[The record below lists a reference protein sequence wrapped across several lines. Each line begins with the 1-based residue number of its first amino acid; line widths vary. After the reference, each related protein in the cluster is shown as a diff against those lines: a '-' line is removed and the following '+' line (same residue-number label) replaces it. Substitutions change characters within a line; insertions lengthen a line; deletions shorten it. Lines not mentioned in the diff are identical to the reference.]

1 MENVAWWTL
10 RHRIA
15 VLVVGFLVTL
25 ALGANLTR
33 LEVVID
39 PARVLPQDHPY
50 IVTGNTVERVFG
62 NKFTVVVGLVA
73 KEGSILAPAH
83 LARIAA
89 LTHDL
94 SALPGVV
101 KANVLSL
108 ASERAKD
115 IEADADGFSV
125 HPLMA
130 RPPTDEGGVERLR
143 RALGANPVYRDV
155 LVSADGRA
163 AAIVAEFKDDP
174 EGFRAIEARVR
185 KAVAA
190 YEDPSVEIHVAGHPI
205 YLGLIER
212 YSDRMAILFPLA
224 VLLIG
229 LVHWE
234 AFRSVQ
240 GLVVPL
246 VTALLAVVWA
256 LGIMCMA
263 GVAVDVFNATTPI
276 LILAI
281 AAGHSVQILK
291 RYYEEYARLDP
302 SLDPCARSHQAI
314 ARAMGRVGPVM
325 LAAGTIAAL
334 SFLSLATFDLATIR
348 TFGIF
353 MGVGIVCALVI
364 ELFLIP
370 ALRASLPPPSER
382 QIARE
387 MMPTTWDRIA
397 VAFARVASGRWSRRR
412 VVAATFVLLV
422 VAGLGASR
430 IVIDNSNA
438 ANFRAE
444 HPARQD
450 DAALNASLAG
460 TNTFYVLIEGNAP
473 DAIKDPKVLKAMAET
488 QALLAAEPGVG
499 KTVSIADFVRRMH
512 RAMNGDD
519 PAFDRIPDSKELVSQ
534 YLLLYAMSGDP
545 GDFDSL
551 VDYPYRNAV
560 IQAFVKSDSS
570 AFVAHLKDRLEAHFA
585 RAYGPEVKVSIGGS
599 VTQAAAL
606 TEVMLRG
613 KALNV
618 LQVALVVFVVSTL
631 LFRSVVAGAL
641 VLVPLA
647 LTLAANFGVMGL
659 LGVPL
664 NIPTAIISA
673 LAVGTGADYA
683 IYLTYRL
690 REALA
695 ETPDRDTAV
704 RIAFKSAGKAVMYV
718 ASAIAIGYSVLVTSW
733 GFLVHV
739 ELGGLMALAMIVS
752 ALATLT
758 VYPALLLMA
767 RPAFLARAA
776 MPASAAG
783 AAVALGLVAIL
794 GMPPTA
800 QADEA
805 PSAADLMARSYAA
818 TKLTDSE
825 GKATFRLRK
834 SGGDERV
841 RSTLTWSKLKAD
853 GVDNMRLTRFTAP
866 ADIAGAA
873 TLTIEHSGGDDDIW
887 IYLPASR
894 KIRRLAAS
902 DKRDGY
908 VGTDFSYGDVV
919 GHRPTDWT
927 QKLVGEETVDGAPCW
942 VVESLPARPEI
953 AEQSGYGRRVNWLRK
968 DNLVAVKG
976 EAYDEAGALL
986 KRFTASDIRLVE
998 PAKGRWQAM
1007 KTTAENVQTGHMT
1020 EIVFEELKAGVG
1032 LEESRFTT
1040 RALEE
1045 AP

>member
-1 MENVAWWTL
+1 MEKVAWWTV
-10 RHRIA
+10 RHRLA
-15 VLVVGFLVTL
+15 VLLAGFLVTL
-25 ALGANLTR
+25 GLGANLTR

-50 IVTGNTVERVFG
+50 IVAGNTVERLFG
-62 NKFTVVVGLVA
+62 NKFTVVVGVIA
-73 KEGSILAPAH
+73 KKGGVLAPAP

-89 LTHDL
+89 LTRDL
-94 SALPGVV
+94 AALPGAV

-108 ASERAKD
+108 SSGRAKA

-125 HPLMA
+125 HPLMP
-130 RPPTDEGGVERLR
+130 RPPTDQAGAETVR
-143 RALGANPVYRDV
+143 RALEANPVYRDV
-155 LVSADGRA
+155 LVSSDGRA
-163 AAIVAEFKDDP
+163 ASIVVEYKDDP

-185 KAVAA
+185 KVVAA
-190 YEDPSVEIHVAGHPI
+190 HEDPSVEIRVAGHPI

-212 YSDRMAILFPLA
+212 YSDRMAVLFPLA

-234 AFRSVQ
+234 AFRSLQ

-246 VTALLAVVWA
+246 VTALLAVVWS

-263 GVAVDVFNATTPI
+263 GVALDVFNATTPI

-291 RYYEEYARLDP
+291 RYYEEYARLDRG
-302 SLDPCARSHQAI
+302 LDARARNHQAI

-353 MGVGIVCALVI
+353 MGVGIFCALLI

-387 MMPTTWDRIA
+387 VVPTIWDRVA
-397 VAFARVASGRWSRRR
+397 VAFARLASDRWSRRR
-412 VVAATFVLLV
+412 VVAAALVLLA

-438 ANFRAE
+438 ANFRAD
-444 HPARQD
+444 HPARMD

-460 TNTFYVLIEGNAP
+460 TNTFYVLIEGNGP
-473 DAIKDPKVLKAMAET
+473 DAIKDPKVLKAMVET
-488 QALLAAEPGVG
+488 QSLLAAEPGVG

-585 RAYGPEVKVSIGGS
+585 RTYGPEVKVSIGGS

-606 TEVMLRG
+606 TDVMLRG
-613 KALNV
+613 KALNI

-695 ETPDRDTAV
+695 ETPDRDAAV

-718 ASAIAIGYSVLVTSW
+718 ASAIAIGYSVLITSW

-739 ELGGLMALAMIVS
+739 ELGGLMALAMVVS

-767 RPAFLARAA
+767 RPAFLARATV
-776 MPASAAG
+776 AARV
-783 AAVALGLVAIL
+783 AVALALVAFL
-794 GMPPTA
+794 AMPPSA
-800 QADEA
+800 RADDT
-805 PSAADLMARSYAA
+805 PSAADLMARSYTA

-834 SGGDERV
+834 TGGDERV
-841 RSTLTWSKLKAD
+841 RSTLTWSKLKPD
-853 GVDNMRLTRFTAP
+853 GIDNMRLTRFTAP

-873 TLTIEHSGGDDDIW
+873 TLTIEHSDGDDDIW
-887 IYLPASR
+887 VYLPASR

-919 GHRPTDWT
+919 GHKPTDWT
-927 QKLVGEETVDGAPCW
+927 HRLVGEENVDGAPCW
-942 VVESLPARPEI
+942 VVESTPAAPEI

-1007 KTTAENVQTGHMT
+1007 RTTAENVQTGHMT
-1020 EIVFEELKAGVG
+1020 EIVFDELKAGVG
-1032 LEESRFTT
+1032 LEDARFTT